1 MQTRTLSMGR
11 GISGVGV
18 GVCTGFGGLETR
30 NGWTWGL
37 TMYIVHYV
45 SQGAAPPLICC
56 VVDSSPYQQRRTV
69 TDVTVHHLVAMS
81 IMAAS
86 IVVAGA
92 YSNMVPW
99 RELLVV
105 VPEGSS
111 GRPQILVVG
120 GGMWAVVD
128 RRGGWATTFV
138 VWQRGTGDSSEN
150 S

>member
-1 MQTRTLSMGR
+1 M
-11 GISGVGV
+11 
-18 GVCTGFGGLETR
+18 
-30 NGWTWGL
+30 
-37 TMYIVHYV
+37 
-45 SQGAAPPLICC
+45 
-56 VVDSSPYQQRRTV
+56 
-69 TDVTVHHLVAMS
+69 TDVTVHRLVAMS

-86 IVVAGA
+86 IVVVVFVVVASA
-92 YSNMVPW
+92 YSDMVPW

-111 GRPQILVVG
+111 GHPQILVVG